1 MYILFHNE
9 KAYYINIVVIGSD
22 DNRRKTKV
30 QNRIVGIQWNHIL
43 LTTKKGVV
51 KNKLLLPTN
60 QGMGIGAYPFQH
72 KSQAEDII
80 QNWKNDYMDK
90 IAYRKSS
97 YYMVD

>member
-60 QGMGIGAYPFQH
+60 QGMGIGGISISTQVP
-72 KSQAEDII
+72 SGG
-80 QNWKNDYMDK
+80 
-90 IAYRKSS
+90 
-97 YYMVD
+97 YYTELEERLYG

>member
-30 QNRIVGIQWNHIL
+30 QNRIVDAQWDHIL
-43 LTTKKGVV
+43 LTTEKGVV

-60 QGMGIGAYPFQH
+60 QGMGIGVLSIPTQVP
-72 KSQAEDII
+72 SGG
-80 QNWKNDYMDK
+80 DY
-90 IAYRKSS
+90 SELEE
-97 YYMVD
+97 